1 MNTSAETQLSHVWP
15 VVVHSCLMDPLL
27 AQGWDDRTRFRQYR
41 FGYYPMPAGEGG
53 AKVRK
58 SQRGGDDIPSG
69 MGPPSL
75 IRSGEEAELNVHQF
89 MRKRSVDGRVVIVP
103 VSQVGPFCDTVCN
116 GCATCTQGRLLADAD
131 EKRKREE
138 GKAML
143 AAAERRKRMM
153 EQMSGDIGNVMRG
166 LG

>member
-1 MNTSAETQLSHVWP
+1 M
-15 VVVHSCLMDPLL
+15 
-27 AQGWDDRTRFRQYR
+27 
-41 FGYYPMPAGEGG
+41 
-53 AKVRK
+53 
-58 SQRGGDDIPSG
+58 
-69 MGPPSL
+69 
-75 IRSGEEAELNVHQF
+75 HQF
-89 MRKRSVDGRVVIVP
+89 MRKHSSNGRVVIVP

-153 EQMSGDIGNVMRG
+153 EQMGGMGDIMRG